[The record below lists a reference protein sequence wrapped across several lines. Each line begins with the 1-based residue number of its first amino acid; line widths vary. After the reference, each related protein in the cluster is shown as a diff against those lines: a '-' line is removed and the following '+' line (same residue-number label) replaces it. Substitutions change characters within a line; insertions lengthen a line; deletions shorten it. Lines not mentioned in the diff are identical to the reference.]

1 MFEYNEVFNK
11 MPISILG
18 VSYDEAKNN
27 KLNMN
32 IKFINEKAMCF
43 LKKEFKDVV
52 GQDIFEVL
60 PYFKEEICSNDYNI
74 LEVGNDITFI
84 KFVEEL
90 IDFIKVTIQKIDNK
104 NLIIYLETSMSKTF
118 FEHIAE
124 KSNIFFIKD
133 KNDNYVY
140 GSEEFKRLSKIND
153 KYMDGLNQWD
163 FDGKNK
169 DQDYY
174 NGVQSFEYEKKYYS
188 KTICKLGDNIYKL
201 HKHGIYN
208 DGKLVGV
215 IGIFEDIL
223 GKISEDEEGKL
234 LSGIFDEVPEHI
246 VVKDINGVYLECN
259 KSFLNQFNLKKEE
272 IIGKKAI
279 EVDKLSK
286 FIKNIVYADEE
297 VIKSK
302 KRVIYHQRYMYDNK
316 AVQYEIVKQPFFD
329 SYGNLLGIVVTSSN
343 VSYRHELERLRIE
356 FFANLSHE
364 LRTPL
369 NLIFSSLQ
377 TIKALESDLLSK
389 NNKLKKYI
397 EVIDKNSKRLLKL
410 VNNLIDT
417 TKLDCGVYKY
427 NPKNQDI
434 VRFIENISMAVAEFA
449 KQNDITLTFDTN
461 VEEKIMAI
469 DSQKLERTMLNIFSN
484 SIKYN
489 SFPGEIEVMLED
501 CGDTFNIRVKDA
513 GMGIPNDKIDTIFEK
528 FNLIEDRLRKSS
540 EGSGIGLALVKKLV
554 EIQGGKIEVKSK
566 EGIGTEVVIKL
577 PIKALDDGNKINA
590 THYEEDDDELLTRIN
605 IEFSDIY
612 T

>member
-32 IKFINEKAMCF
+32 INFINEKAMCF

-60 PYFKEEICSNDYNI
+60 PYFKEEICSNVYHI
-74 LEVGNDITFI
+74 LEIGNNITFI

-90 IDFIKVTIQKIDNK
+90 MDFIKITIQKIDNK
-104 NLIIYLETSMSKTF
+104 NLIIYLEALMNKIFSDYA
-118 FEHIAE
+118 AE

-133 KNDNYVY
+133 KNDSYIY

-153 KYMDGLNQWD
+153 KYIDGLNQWD

-174 NGVQSFEYEKKYYS
+174 NGLQSFEYEKKYYS

-201 HKHGIYN
+201 YRHGIYN
-208 DGKLVGV
+208 DGELVGV

-223 GKISEDEEGKL
+223 GKISRGEEESL
-234 LSGIFDEVPEHI
+234 LSGIFDHVPDHI
-246 VVKDINGVYLECN
+246 VFKDVNGVYLDCN

-286 FIKNIVYADEE
+286 FIKNIVHADEE

-302 KRVIYHQRYMYDNK
+302 KRVIYHQIFMRDNK

-329 SYGNLLGIVVTSSN
+329 NYGNLLGIVVTSTN
-343 VSYRHELERLRIE
+343 ISYRYEIERLRME

-377 TIKALESDLLSK
+377 TIEALESNLLSK

-397 EVIDKNSKRLLKL
+397 GIIDKNSKRLLKL

-417 TKLDCGVYKY
+417 TRFDCGAYKY

-469 DSQKLERTMLNIFSN
+469 DSEKLERTMLNLLSN

-489 SFPGEIEVMLED
+489 NQPGEIEVILED
-501 CGDTFNIRVKDA
+501 CGDTFNIRVKDT
-513 GMGIPNDKIDTIFEK
+513 GKGIPSDKIDYIFEK
-528 FNLIEDRLRKSS
+528 FNLVENRLRKSS

-554 EIQGGKIEVKSK
+554 DIQGGKIEVKSK

-590 THYEEDDDELLTRIN
+590 THYEEDNDELLTRIN

>member
-1 MFEYNEVFNK
+1 
-11 MPISILG
+11 
-18 VSYDEAKNN
+18 
-27 KLNMN
+27 
-32 IKFINEKAMCF
+32 
-43 LKKEFKDVV
+43 
-52 GQDIFEVL
+52 
-60 PYFKEEICSNDYNI
+60 
-74 LEVGNDITFI
+74 
-84 KFVEEL
+84 
-90 IDFIKVTIQKIDNK
+90 
-104 NLIIYLETSMSKTF
+104 
-118 FEHIAE
+118 
-124 KSNIFFIKD
+124 
-133 KNDNYVY
+133 
-140 GSEEFKRLSKIND
+140 
-153 KYMDGLNQWD
+153 MDGLNQWD

-169 DQDYY
+169 DEDYY

-201 HKHGIYN
+201 HRHGIYN
-208 DGKLVGV
+208 DGELVGV

-223 GKISEDEEGKL
+223 GKISRGEEESL
-234 LSGIFDEVPEHI
+234 LSGIFDHVPDHI
-246 VVKDINGVYLECN
+246 VFKDVNGVYLDCN

-302 KRVIYHQRYMYDNK
+302 KRVIYHQRYMYHNK

-434 VRFIENISMAVAEFA
+434 VRFIENISMAVSEFA